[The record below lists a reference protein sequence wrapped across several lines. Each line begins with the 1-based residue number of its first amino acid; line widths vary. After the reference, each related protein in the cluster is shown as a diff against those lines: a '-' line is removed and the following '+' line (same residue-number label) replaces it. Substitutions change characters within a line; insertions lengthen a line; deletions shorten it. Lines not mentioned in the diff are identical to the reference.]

1 MTLDDLE
8 LLCSNLFGIMR
19 YFAYLAGNNGYK

>member
-8 LLCSNLFGIMR
+8 LPQVPIFLDFTRFS
-19 YFAYLAGNNGYK
+19 